1 MQTNVFQGDGRLE
14 TGVRAIVFQG
24 DGRLETGVRT
34 IVLQGEMKLKY
45 TTLQM
50 LLRTVEIQGR
60 NGTVW
65 I

>member
-1 MQTNVFQGDGRLE
+1 MQTNVFQGDGRQE
-14 TGVRAIVFQG
+14 TGVRTNVFQE

-45 TTLQM
+45 TTLQV

>member
-1 MQTNVFQGDGRLE
+1 MFSKE
-14 TGVRAIVFQG
+14 TGGWRPECRQMFSKK
-24 DGRLETGVRT
+24 TGVRT

-45 TTLQM
+45 TTLQV

>member
-14 TGVRAIVFQG
+14 TGVQ
-24 DGRLETGVRT
+24 TN
-34 IVLQGEMKLKY
+34 VLQGEMKLKY
-45 TTLQM
+45 TTLQV
-50 LLRTVEIQGR
+50 LLRTVEIQRR

>member
-1 MQTNVFQGDGRLE
+1 MFSKETGGWRLE
-14 TGVRAIVFQG
+14 YGQLFSK
-24 DGRLETGVRT
+24 ETGVRT

-45 TTLQM
+45 TTLQV